1 MTIQYF
7 DNGDLACFDGLSFR
21 LDKRTGYY
29 LNAKTHKRL
38 HMYVWE
44 YYNGK
49 VPDGYHVHHLDFDK
63 SHNGIENLVIL
74 SQKDHL
80 SLHGNA
86 WSEERKEKQREMLI
100 EKAVPKASQWHKS
113 EAGKEWHKQHYEKMK
128 DRLHATQK
136 FTCEFCGNEFESK
149 KSGAKFCSNKCRA
162 AARRKSGVD
171 DIKKICERCGAEYV
185 QNKYQKS
192 HYCKNCLNTVR
203 WETRRLQYGSS
214 GNA

>member
-1 MTIQYF
+1 M
-7 DNGDLACFDGLSFR
+7 ACFDGLSFR

-38 HMYVWE
+38 HVYVWE

-63 SHNGIENLVIL
+63 SHNDIENLVIL
-74 SQKDHL
+74 SQKEHL

-100 EKAVPKASQWHKS
+100 EKAVPKAAEWHKS
-113 EAGKEWHKQHYEKMK
+113 EAGIEWHKQHYEKMK
-128 DRLHATQK
+128 DKLHVTQK
-136 FTCEFCGNEFESK
+136 FICEFCGNEFESK

-171 DIKKICERCGAEYV
+171 DVKKKCERCGMEYV

-203 WETRRLQYGSS
+203 WETRRLQHGSS
-214 GNA
+214 GNT